1 MYLLTMELHPGENF
15 SIRCAAGRG
24 PVIDTQ
30 TTSVEE
36 GVKQVLD
43 VLRQRGSI

>member
-1 MYLLTMELHPGENF
+1 MYLLTMELHPGKIF
-15 SIRCAAGRG
+15 PYDVPLDADT
-24 PVIDTQ
+24 VIDTQ